1 MSKNYRIVGI
11 ALVSYL
17 VIASLHLWLNIG
29 LENLGLFRSAK
40 TEARF
45 KVGFLPVT

>member
-1 MSKNYRIVGI
+1 MSKNYRIIGL
-11 ALVSYL
+11 ALVAYL
-17 VIASLHLWLNIG
+17 GIASLHLWLNIG